1 MDSQDAEPDRMSTGK
16 PCPMAKANIF
26 SFITWQWVQPL
37 ITAGNKKPL
46 EVSSYLNLSP
56 FRLLTQPLPNRAL
69 ISSLMDDDLA
79 G

>member
-1 MDSQDAEPDRMSTGK
+1 MDAEPDRMSTGK

-46 EVSSYLNLSP
+46 EVSSCLKPLSVP
-56 FRLLTQPLPNRAL
+56 
-69 ISSLMDDDLA
+69 SSHATPSQQSFNFLFD
-79 G
+79 GR